1 MLATLAHSVRKM
13 TVLLHKLSRGE
24 GPEQRAPLA
33 LAEVLAQA
41 VRARAVTLPCP
52 SLDVLD
58 SGLDVLADRQRLE
71 RVLGHLIQNAI
82 EATSADGK
90 VALSLRREGR
100 SAVIE
105 LSDSGHGMSEQFIR
119 ERLFKPFDS
128 TKPAGMGIGMF
139 ESRDYLCGIGGR
151 LEVKSAPGQ
160 GSTFRI
166 ILPLHQAAAA
176 AA

>member
-1 MLATLAHSVRKM
+1 
-13 TVLLHKLSRGE
+13 
-24 GPEQRAPLA
+24 
-33 LAEVLAQA
+33 
-41 VRARAVTLPCP
+41 
-52 SLDVLD
+52 VLD
-58 SGLDVLADRQRLE
+58 GGLDVLADRQRLE

-82 EATSADGK
+82 EATPADGK
-90 VALSLRREGR
+90 VALLLRREGL

-151 LEVKSAPGQ
+151 LEVNSAPGQ